1 MHCVY
6 PNQSLAR
13 ILRISQHTE
22 TVSDHEIILEI
33 LVSYHKVLFSN
44 NNMLI
49 PFRSMIL
56 SNDNM
61 DKFSLKTLLKPQSLD
76 DRVTQMLLEYNIKP
90 SMLSEKRALVR
101 QLIFNKFFLH
111 W

>member
-6 PNQSLAR
+6 PNQRLAR

-22 TVSDHEIILEI
+22 TVSDHELI
-33 LVSYHKVLFSN
+33 LVSFHKFSN